1 MSKNISFEN
10 LLNKNVKEIN
20 YKDLVSLSNLNDD
33 EASNFFEY
41 ISKCSLTEIL
51 EIMNKLV
58 QINQQESYLEYESIF
73 KKFLSY
79 PNDIIKISCMKGL
92 SESEDRKLINIFV
105 EIMLEEESLEL
116 RNQAAK
122 VLIGFSFRAFEKK
135 LINSDSSLIFDSLF
149 RIISNVNEP
158 ISLRMNA
165 LESISIFNHESID
178 EYILYAWNSEDFYSK
193 KSSIVSMGLSGDIK
207 WTNYVIKD
215 LSHEEPKIRCEASK
229 SLGIIGTENELFH
242 LEKLLEDEDL
252 NVQLSTITSIQN
264 IGGDKALNLLEKS
277 LLSPEPLV
285 VEQSKLSIQIIKE
298 EQNLDLVVTP
308 EMAQN
313 LYGSSDIQPGID
325 LEGYDPLEINFDEIN
340 TTFSES
346 NDFGTGITEE
356 AEELGLDRGD
366 PFDIDLLPEDLFDYD
381 EDN

>member
-1 MSKNISFEN
+1 
-10 LLNKNVKEIN
+10 
-20 YKDLVSLSNLNDD
+20 
-33 EASNFFEY
+33 
-41 ISKCSLTEIL
+41 
-51 EIMNKLV
+51 
-58 QINQQESYLEYESIF
+58 
-73 KKFLSY
+73 
-79 PNDIIKISCMKGL
+79 
-92 SESEDRKLINIFV
+92 
-105 EIMLEEESLEL
+105 
-116 RNQAAK
+116 
-122 VLIGFSFRAFEKK
+122 
-135 LINSDSSLIFDSLF
+135 
-149 RIISNVNEP
+149 
-158 ISLRMNA
+158 MNA

-178 EYILYAWNSEDFYSK
+178 EYILYEWNSDDFHAK

-207 WTNYVIKD
+207 WMNYVIKD
-215 LSHEEPKIRCEASK
+215 LSHEESKIRYEAST
-229 SLGIIGTENELFH
+229 SLGMIGTENELFH

-252 NVQLSTITSIQN
+252 NVQLSAVTSIQN
-264 IGGDKALNLLEKS
+264 IGGDKALNLLQKS

-285 VEQSKLSIQIIKE
+285 AEQSKLAIQIIIE

-325 LEGYDPLEINFDEIN
+325 LEGYDPLEINFDEMN

>member
-1 MSKNISFEN
+1 MSKNISLEN
-10 LLNKNVKEIN
+10 LLNKNFNEIK
-20 YKDLVSLSNLNDD
+20 YKDLESLTNLSDD

-41 ISKCSLTEIL
+41 ISKFPLLEIL
-51 EIMNKLV
+51 EIINKLV
-58 QINQQESYLEYESIF
+58 QINDQESYLEYESIF

-79 PNDIIKISCMKGL
+79 PNDKIKISCLEGL
-92 SESEDRKLINIFV
+92 IESEDRKLIKVFV
-105 EIMLEEESLEL
+105 KEMLEGESIEL
-116 RNQAAK
+116 RGKAAK
-122 VLIGFSFRAFEKK
+122 ALSGFSIMAFEKK
-135 LINSDSSLIFDSLF
+135 LIISDSKLIFDSLF
-149 RIISNVNEP
+149 GIISNISEP
-158 ISLRMNA
+158 NSIRMNA
-165 LESISIFNHESID
+165 LESVSIFNHEAVD
-178 EYILYAWNSEDFYSK
+178 EYILSAWNSAEFYSK
-193 KSSIVSMGLSGDIK
+193 KSSVICMGLSGDTK
-207 WTNYVIKD
+207 WMNYIVED
-215 LSHEEPKIRCEASK
+215 LSHEDSKIRCEAST
-229 SLGIIGTENELFH
+229 SLGIIGTESELFH

-252 NVQLSTITSIQN
+252 DVQLSAIISIQS
-264 IGGDKALNLLEKS
+264 IGGEKALKLLEQS

-285 VEQSKLSIQIIKE
+285 DEQSKLSIKIIKE

-340 TTFSES
+340 TAFSES

-381 EDN
+381 EE

>member
-1 MSKNISFEN
+1 MSKNISLEN
-10 LLNKNVKEIN
+10 LLNKNFNEIK
-20 YKDLVSLSNLNDD
+20 YKDLVSLTNLSDD
-33 EASNFFEY
+33 ESSNFFEH
-41 ISKCSLTEIL
+41 ISKFSLLEIL
-51 EIMNKLV
+51 EIINKLV
-58 QINQQESYLEYESIF
+58 QINQQELYLEYESIF

-79 PNDIIKISCMKGL
+79 PNDKIKISCIEGL
-92 SESEDRKLINIFV
+92 IESEDRKLIKIFV
-105 EIMLEEESLEL
+105 GTMLEGKSIEL
-116 RNQAAK
+116 RSKAAK
-122 VLIGFSFRAFEKK
+122 ALMGFSVMAFEKK
-135 LINSDSSLIFDSLF
+135 LIISDSKLIFDSLY
-149 RIISNVNEP
+149 RIISNIGEP
-158 ISLRMNA
+158 NSLRMNA
-165 LESISIFNHESID
+165 LESISIFNHDSID
-178 EYILYAWNSEDFYSK
+178 EYILSAWSSDDFYLK
-193 KSSIVSMGLSGDIK
+193 KSSIVCMGLSGDTK
-207 WTNYVIKD
+207 WTNYVVKG
-215 LSHEEPKIRCEASK
+215 LSHEDSKIRYEASN

-252 NVQLSTITSIQN
+252 DVQLSTIISIQN
-264 IGGDKALNLLEKS
+264 IGGDKALKLIEKS
-277 LLSPEPLV
+277 LLSTEPLV

-340 TTFSES
+340 TSFSQS

-381 EDN
+381 EE